1 MEFALYSRPRGCHLL
16 CSGMGGTELCWNFL
30 VLQSRSQECHRGLR
44 VRLPPLRD
52 HSRIKT
58 DGAADEPTRDHVRL
72 RLAVNRDRM
81 EMENPG
87 DLASSE
93 CPMIGA
99 EDLRDQRWV

>member
-1 MEFALYSRPRGCHLL
+1 MPGGGRHGIVLEFLSFYKADRKNVTG
-16 CSGMGGTELCWNFL
+16 
-30 VLQSRSQECHRGLR
+30 GLR

-52 HSRIKT
+52 HSWIKT
-58 DGAADEPTRDHVRL
+58 HGAADEPTRDHVRL
-72 RLAVNRDRM
+72 RLAVNRDWM